1 MKVKEFLV
9 DFKNKEILNVKDL
22 ELSNELENEYVNLL
36 NEFFSRE
43 VEDRDI
49 VLEDLDKKNGFLYE
63 LMWEWF
69 ENEFVEENDLGLC
82 WYEYSL
88 EDLFRDTFCIEGD
101 IYKLFKLKD
110 INKKLYGDEDDYD
123 EE

>member
-9 DFKNKEILNVKDL
+9 DFKNEEILNIKDL
-22 ELSNELENEYVNLL
+22 ELSEELELKYINLL
-36 NEFFSRE
+36 NEFFNRK
-43 VEDRDI
+43 VENRDI
-49 VLEDLDKKNGFLYE
+49 VLEDLDKENGFIYN
-63 LMWEWF
+63 LMCEWF
-69 ENEFVEENDLGLC
+69 EGEFVVENELGLV

-101 IYKLFKLKD
+101 IYKLFKLED
-110 INKKLYGDEDDYD
+110 IDRKLYGKVYD

>member
-9 DFKNKEILNVKDL
+9 DFKNEEILNVKDL

-49 VLEDLDKKNGFLYE
+49 VLEDLDKENGFLYK
-63 LMWEWF
+63 LMCEWF
-69 ENEFVEENDLGLC
+69 ESEFVVENDLGLV

-101 IYKLFKLKD
+101 IYKLFKLED
-110 INKKLYGDEDDYD
+110 INKKLYGDDYN